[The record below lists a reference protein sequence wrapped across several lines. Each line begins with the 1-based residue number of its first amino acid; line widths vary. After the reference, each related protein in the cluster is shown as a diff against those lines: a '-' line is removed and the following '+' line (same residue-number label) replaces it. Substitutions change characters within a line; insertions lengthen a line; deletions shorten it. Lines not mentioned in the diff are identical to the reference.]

1 MRDVSVEEYHDALEL
16 NSSYDYDHQMH
27 YFLPSRSSHLLSCEE
42 LEELVVLL
50 EEATNNFGG
59 HRNVALHI
67 LADRYQHFDSFVAG
81 GIRQRCPE

>member
-42 LEELVVLL
+42 LEVLG
-50 EEATNNFGG
+50 NFEVRISG
-59 HRNVALHI
+59 
-67 LADRYQHFDSFVAG
+67 FVNSSSMN
-81 GIRQRCPE
+81 QY